1 MKRQNKTSRIFL
13 IAITLL
19 VLVTSCVTPRKVNY
33 LQDMTPESQIE
44 LENRF
49 EAVVSPYDE
58 LFIHVFSQRN
68 PELAQPFNISQTN
81 NLGYTGGQSMQTYL
95 VDINGNIQIPVLGD
109 LHVAGLTRL
118 KIQDTIAS
126 LLKQEG
132 YLTDP
137 LIQVR
142 FANFKIFFLGA
153 SGSKT
158 ITINNERCTFLE
170 ALALSGGLNDYTKR
184 SKVGVMREV
193 NGKMTLRYLDPRSS
207 EVFNDPYFMLQQNDI
222 IITEYRRVKFARDNW
237 NTTLSWITSITSLAS
252 LATSILVYLTLNNQ
266 QQY

>member
-1 MKRQNKTSRIFL
+1 MKRQNNKSQICL
-13 IAITLL
+13 IAVATLI
-19 VLVTSCVTPRKVNY
+19 LVTSCVTPRKVNY
-33 LQDMTPESQIE
+33 LRDMTPESQIE

-49 EAVVSPYDE
+49 EAVVSTYDE

-68 PELAQPFNISQTN
+68 PELAQPFNISQT

-109 LHVAGLTRL
+109 VHVAGLTRL
-118 KIQDTIAS
+118 KIQDTIAA

-153 SGSKT
+153 SGSKA
-158 ITINNERCTFLE
+158 ITISNERCTFLE

-222 IITEYRRVKFARDNW
+222 IITEYRRVKFAHDNW
-237 NTTLSWITSITSLAS
+237 NTTLSWITSITSVAS
-252 LATSILVYLTLNNQ
+252 LAATILLYYTVNNQ

>member
-1 MKRQNKTSRIFL
+1 MKRKNKTSRFFL
-13 IAITLL
+13 IAIALL
-19 VLVTSCVTPRKVNY
+19 VLATSCVTPRKVNY
-33 LQDMTPESQIE
+33 LRDMTPESQIE

-58 LFIHVFSQRN
+58 LFIRVFSHQN
-68 PELAQPFNISQTN
+68 PELAQPFNINQNSY
-81 NLGYTGGQSMQTYL
+81 GYTGNQNLQTYL
-95 VDINGNIQIPVLGD
+95 VDIHGNIQIPVLGD

-118 KIQDTIAS
+118 KIQDTIAA

-153 SGSKT
+153 SGSKAIT
-158 ITINNERCTFLE
+158 ITNERCTFLE
-170 ALALSGGLNDYTKR
+170 ALALSGGLDDYTKR

-193 NGKMTLRYLDPRSS
+193 NGKMTLHYLDPRST

-222 IITEYRRVKFARDNW
+222 IITEHRRAKFAQDNW
-237 NTTLSWITSITSLAS
+237 SKSLTWISTITSLAS
-252 LATSILVYLTLNNQ
+252 LAASLLLYFNFNNQ

>member
-13 IAITLL
+13 ISITFV
-19 VLVTSCVTPRKVNY
+19 VLAASCVTPRKVNY
-33 LQDMTPESQIE
+33 LRDMTPESQIE

-58 LFIHVFSQRN
+58 LFIRVFSHQN
-68 PELAQPFNISQTN
+68 PELAQPFNINQN
-81 NLGYTGGQSMQTYL
+81 NNGYSGNQNLQTYL

-109 LHVAGLTRL
+109 VHVAGLTRL

-153 SGSKT
+153 SGCKA
-158 ITINNERCTFLE
+158 ITISNERCTFLE
-170 ALALSGGLNDYTKR
+170 ALALSGGLDDYTKR

-222 IITEYRRVKFARDNW
+222 IITEHRRAKFAQDNW
-237 NTTLSWITSITSLAS
+237 NRSLTWISTITSLAS
-252 LATSILVYLTLNNQ
+252 LAASILVYFTLNNQ